1 MTYLGVGV
9 YMNLANHFLV
19 AMPGMQDPLFHRS
32 VIYICEHNEEGAM
45 GIVVNAPIDITVAR
59 MLKKVDVE
67 SVHPQVHKES
77 LDASVLSGGPVAE
90 DRGFIL
96 HEPKDNYQSSIKMTD
111 YLSVTTS
118 KDILS
123 VLGTEAEP
131 KNYVIALGYSG
142 WTAGQLENELAEN
155 SWLTVEADPSVIFS
169 TPVQER
175 WHKAVQMLGVEPSQL
190 STDAGH
196 A

>member
-1 MTYLGVGV
+1 
-9 YMNLANHFLV
+9 MNLSNHFLV

-32 VIYICEHNEEGAM
+32 VIYICEHNEDGAM
-45 GIVVNAPIDITVAR
+45 GIVVNSPIDITVGG
-59 MLKKVDVE
+59 MLRKVDVD
-67 SVHPQVHKES
+67 SIHPQIHKES
-77 LDASVLSGGPVAE
+77 LEAAVLNGGPVSE

-96 HEPKDNYQSSIKMTD
+96 HEPKDNYQSSIQMTD
-111 YLSVTTS
+111 HLSVTTS
-118 KDILS
+118 KDILG

-131 KNYVIALGYSG
+131 KHYIVALGYSG
-142 WTAGQLENELAEN
+142 WTAGQLEHELAEN
-155 SWLTVEADPSVIFS
+155 SWLTVEADPIVIFE

-175 WHKAVQMLGVEPSQL
+175 WQKAVKMLGVEPAQL

>member
-1 MTYLGVGV
+1 
-9 YMNLANHFLV
+9 MNLANHFLV

-32 VIYICEHNEEGAM
+32 VIYVCEHNDEGAM
-45 GIVVNAPIDITVAR
+45 GIVINAPINITVGG
-59 MLKKVDVE
+59 MLKKVDVD
-67 SVHPQVHKES
+67 SVHPQINKKS
-77 LDASVLSGGPVAE
+77 LDASVLNGGPVAE

-96 HEPKDNYQSSIKMTD
+96 HAPKDNYQSSIRMTD
-111 YLSVTTS
+111 DLSVTTS

-131 KNYVIALGYSG
+131 QHYVVALGYSG

-155 SWLTVEADPSVIFS
+155 SWLTVEADPSVIFD

-175 WHKAVQMLGVEPSQL
+175 WQKAVKMLGVEPSQL
-190 STDAGH
+190 SIDAGH

>member
-1 MTYLGVGV
+1 
-9 YMNLANHFLV
+9 MNLANHFLV
-19 AMPGMQDPLFHRS
+19 AMPNMQDPLFHRS
-32 VIYICEHNEEGAM
+32 VIYICEHSKDGAM
-45 GIVVNAPIDITVAR
+45 GIVVNAPINITVGG
-59 MLKKVDVE
+59 MLKKVDVD
-67 SVHPQVHKES
+67 SVHPQIHKES
-77 LDASVLSGGPVAE
+77 LEASVLNGGPVSE

-96 HEPKDNYQSSIKMTD
+96 HEPKDQYLSSIQMTD
-111 YLSVTTS
+111 RLSVTTS

-131 KNYVIALGYSG
+131 NNYIVALGYSG

-155 SWLTVEADPSVIFS
+155 SWLTVEADPMVIFE

-175 WHKAVQMLGVEPSQL
+175 WEKAVQMLGVEPSQL
-190 STDAGH
+190 SADTGH